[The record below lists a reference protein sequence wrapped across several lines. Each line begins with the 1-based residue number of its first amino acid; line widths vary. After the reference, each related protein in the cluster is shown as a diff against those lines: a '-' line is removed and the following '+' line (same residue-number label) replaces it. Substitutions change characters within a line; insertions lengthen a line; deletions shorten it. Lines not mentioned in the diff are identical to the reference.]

1 MSHFNYGNAG
11 YQQNNVKSPIFT
23 RNAQRKLRQSTESRC
38 YRLKFLQAIP
48 AEVYTGENIVVN
60 GTTGIDIAL
69 VDAVTGDL
77 VNYGPEAWAKV
88 EIVVLNGD
96 FDPGRDWT
104 ADQFNIKIVG
114 GRGRSSMFGKDL
126 YLNLQGGIGSVD
138 GIKLKHGSEWKM
150 KIKLRFGARVVDLP
164 DTVKVREA
172 VTGLFLV
179 KDKRLLRSSKRD
191 PPSPSDEVWRL
202 KQIGKNG
209 PFHKKLFANHI
220 RTVGDFLT
228 ESYKD
233 AKRLRDIL
241 GPTMAKHMWDAALT
255 HAKRCK
261 KDDRPSLYSPL
272 ETCQEIAMVNH
283 LDSFTNMP
291 KNQQEPGFPPVS
303 LDYSQEDSFRK
314 LTEYVSSDEDVI
326 FEDPKQVPYASP
338 QSTPNNLLLEDDI
351 LESINELLLCEEPGK
366 SCIVHSNEYNDH
378 NIKSSSP
385 EVKKL
390 PLDLKSW
397 KQCVIPGNVY
407 CAFCNEESYD
417 DQQRRVNN
425 FVLLPPDATVF
436 KGYGKGKKRWT
447 LLFILLKW
455 FSISRNIKIEKRI
468 TKRIRLS

>member
-1 MSHFNYGNAG
+1 MSHFKYGNAG
-11 YQQNNVKSPIFT
+11 YQGNNVKSPIFT
-23 RNAQRKLRQSTESRC
+23 RTAQRKLLHSTESRC
-38 YRLKFLQAIP
+38 YCLKFRQDIP
-48 AEVYTGENIVVN
+48 PEVYTGEIIVVN
-60 GTTGIDIAL
+60 GTTSIDIEL

-77 VNYGPEAWAKV
+77 VTDVPEALKV

-96 FDPGRDWT
+96 FDPSRDWT
-104 ADQFNIKIVG
+104 GDQFNIKIVG

-126 YLNLQGGIGSVD
+126 YLNLQGGIGSID
-138 GIKLKHGSEWKM
+138 GIKLKHRSQWKK
-150 KIKLRFGARVVDLP
+150 KIELRLGARVVDLP

-179 KDKRLLRSSKRD
+179 KDKRLLRSSKRNR
-191 PPSPSDEVWRL
+191 PSPSDEVWRL

-220 RTVGDFLT
+220 RTVGDFLA
-228 ESYKD
+228 EFYKD
-233 AKRLRDIL
+233 PAWLRGIL
-241 GPTMAKHMWDAALT
+241 GPTMVDHMWNAALT
-255 HAKRCK
+255 HAQRCK
-261 KDDRPSLYSPL
+261 RDDRQSLYPL

-283 LDSFTNMP
+283 LDSFTNKP
-291 KNQQEPGFPPVS
+291 KNQQEPSFPPVS

-326 FEDPKQVPYASP
+326 FEDPKQVPRASP

-366 SCIVHSNEYNDH
+366 SFIVHSNEYNDH

-425 FVLLPPDATVF
+425 FVLLPPDTTVF

-455 FSISRNIKIEKRI
+455 FSISRNVKIEKRI